1 MKLLLIEYL
10 YIGEGIVASITLGIM
25 SYLFNKKLKLGYINS
40 IIFAW
45 FITWLF
51 RRIYLNTAK
60 YISNYNKLKKK
71 GIYINI

>member
-25 SYLFNKKLKLGYINS
+25 SYFFNKKVKLGYINS

-45 FITWLF
+45 FITWLL
-51 RRIYLNTAK
+51 RRVYLNLAK
-60 YISNYNKLKKK
+60 QIIHSDKLKTK